1 VTELVGWEHSMKN
14 ELIIARHTGQK
25 KRAAAQRLRAL
36 LQEFGLNDFLTTR
49 FVLPEDLAAE

>member
-1 VTELVGWEHSMKN
+1 MKN

-36 LQEFGLNDFLTTR
+36 LQEFGLSDLLATR
-49 FVLPEDLAAE
+49 FVLPEDLAD